1 VVGARWSKFVAVVVM
16 VAAASACSPS
26 AASAEGEEDT
36 GGFGAFHLKGT
47 NGYSIL
53 VMGFSRPHF
62 KHGEVIVWAAR
73 RHASVIYLASARVT
87 GTAIEADLGA
97 AGELA
102 VEFQPEGAPERVH
115 ASCEEGSEVTFQP
128 GSWVGKIEITGEENF
143 TTAERTQAKA
153 IVSPFIEAGC
163 GVSVGGE
170 AVGHGYSGARLVARA
185 AGIHRSRFIQANQ
198 NRPGGPM
205 RIEADLEERRG
216 DLIVDR
222 TIEDTFPGSGL
233 HFEAKL
239 RTATLVPP
247 SPFSGSATF
256 HRNAKPANRW
266 TGDLTLDFPG
276 RADVPMAG
284 HAFESTLAHAHLFHE
299 RRVRRYVARFR
310 LRDWADSA
318 R

>member
-1 VVGARWSKFVAVVVM
+1 MGARWSKFVAVVVM
-16 VAAASACSPS
+16 VAALSACSAS
-26 AASAEGEEDT
+26 AASAEGEADT

-53 VMGFSRPHF
+53 VIGISKPHF

-73 RHASVIYLASARVT
+73 RHASVLYLASARVT
-87 GTAIEADLGA
+87 GSAIEADLGA

-102 VEFQPEGAPERVH
+102 VEFQPEGVPERVH
-115 ASCEEGSEVTFQP
+115 ASCAEGGEIAFQP
-128 GSWVGKIEITGEENF
+128 GSWVGKIEIAGEEGF
-143 TTAERTQAKA
+143 TTVERTRAKA
-153 IVSPFIEAGC
+153 IASPFIEAGC
-163 GVSVGGE
+163 GVAAGGE
-170 AVGHGYSGARLVARA
+170 GAGHGYSGARLVARA
-185 AGIHRSRFIQANQ
+185 AGVHRSRFVQANQ
-198 NRPGGPM
+198 NRPGGPL

-222 TIEDTFPGSGL
+222 TIEDSYPGGGL
-233 HFEAKL
+233 RFEAKL

-284 HAFESTLAHAHLFHE
+284 HAFKATLAHAHLFHE
-299 RRVRRYVARFR
+299 RA
-310 LRDWADSA
+310 AQKA
-318 R
+318 G